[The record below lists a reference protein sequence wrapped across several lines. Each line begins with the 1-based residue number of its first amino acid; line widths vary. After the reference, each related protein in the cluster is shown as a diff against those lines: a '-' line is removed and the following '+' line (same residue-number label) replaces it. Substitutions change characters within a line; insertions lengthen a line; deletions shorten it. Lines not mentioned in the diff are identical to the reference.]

1 MKTYNHLSD
10 SKRNNIALFLND
22 GKSIGYIAE
31 KLNVTK
37 STVQREII
45 RNRRKIEDKMHFGKC
60 PLLKHK
66 CSVCN
71 ACKMRHKCM
80 LVQYIYHD
88 DGAIRS
94 ASIRKHTA
102 NSGPRIPLADFLK
115 IDDELYDLVSK
126 KGHSVEA
133 AWQCSEVLQMVSSLT
148 LRRWIYNG
156 HTKTLVIHLRR
167 KKTYQNKGK
176 YDYSKE
182 KISLNYKRMPL
193 RTIEDY
199 MRFMKEHPDSA
210 VIQTDSVEG
219 KTTDRLAVL
228 TVFHAESKLQ
238 VGYLYNRSNSSNE
251 VYGFLRKHTR
261 LLLDSIKGD
270 RPIVFVTDNGVEFA
284 SISRLEKMSPR
295 VKVFFARPYC
305 STDKAGCERN
315 HEFYRY
321 VCPKGYSFDKFT
333 QETVNGVFSNINSY
347 IRESLKWKSPCQIV
361 TETLGDAF
369 LKGTGLTMISP
380 KDVVLRPLF

>member
-1 MKTYNHLSD
+1 MTTYHHLSD
-10 SKRNNIALFLND
+10 SKRANIALYLNK
-22 GKSIGYIAE
+22 GVSIGRIAKE
-31 KLNVTK
+31 LNLTR
-37 STVQREII
+37 STVQREVI
-45 RNRRKIEDKMHFGKC
+45 RNRRKKEDSMHFGEC

-71 ACKMRHKCM
+71 ACKLRGKCM

-88 DGAIRS
+88 EGASRS

-102 NSGPRIPLADFLK
+102 NSGPKITLANFRK
-115 IDDELYDLVSK
+115 IDDELYELVAR
-126 KGHSVEA
+126 KGQSVEA
-133 AWQCSEVLQMVSSLT
+133 AWQCSEVLQTVSSQT
-148 LRRWIYNG
+148 LRRWIYG
-156 HTKTLVIHLRR
+156 GRTKTLAIHLRR
-167 KKTYQNKGK
+167 KKTYQNKDK

-199 MRFMKEHPDSA
+199 RRFMEEHPDS
-210 VIQTDSVEG
+210 VVLQTDSVEG
-219 KTTDRLAVL
+219 KTTDKLAIL
-228 TVFHAESKLQ
+228 TIFHAESKLQ
-238 VGYLYNRSNSSNE
+238 SGYLYNRGNSSNE

-315 HEFYRY
+315 HELYRY
-321 VCPKGYSFDKFT
+321 VFPKGHSFDGLT
-333 QETVNGVFSNINSY
+333 QEKVNEIFSNINSY
-347 IRESLKWKSPCQIV
+347 IRESLEWKSPCQIV
-361 TETLGDAF
+361 TETLGDGF
-369 LKGTGLTMISP
+369 LKETGITMISP

>member
-1 MKTYNHLSD
+1 MTTYHHLSD
-10 SKRNNIALFLND
+10 SKRANIALYLNK
-22 GKSIGYIAE
+22 GVSIGRIAKE
-31 KLNVTK
+31 LNLTR
-37 STVQREII
+37 STVQREVI
-45 RNRRKIEDKMHFGKC
+45 RNRRKKEDSMHFGEC

-71 ACKMRHKCM
+71 ACKLRGKCM

-88 DGAIRS
+88 EGASRS

-102 NSGPRIPLADFLK
+102 NSGPKITLANFRK
-115 IDDELYDLVSK
+115 IDDELYELVASK
-126 KGHSVEA
+126 GQSVEA
-133 AWQCSEVLQMVSSLT
+133 AWQCSEVLQTVSSQT
-148 LRRWIYNG
+148 LRRWIYG
-156 HTKTLVIHLRR
+156 GRTKTLAIHLRR
-167 KKTYQNKGK
+167 KKTYQNKDK

-199 MRFMKEHPDSA
+199 RRFMEEHPDSA
-210 VIQTDSVEG
+210 VLQTDSVEG
-219 KTTDRLAVL
+219 KTTDKLAIL
-228 TVFHAESKLQ
+228 TIFHAESKLQ
-238 VGYLYNRSNSSNE
+238 SGYLYNRGNSSNE

-315 HEFYRY
+315 HELYRY
-321 VCPKGYSFDKFT
+321 VFPKGHSFDGLT
-333 QETVNGVFSNINSY
+333 QEKVNEIFSNINSY
-347 IRESLKWKSPCQIV
+347 IRESLEWKSPCQIV
-361 TETLGDAF
+361 TETLGDGF
-369 LKGTGLTMISP
+369 LKETGITMISP

>member
-10 SKRNNIALFLND
+10 SKRNNIELFLNE

-167 KKTYQNKGK
+167 KKTYQNKDK

-228 TVFHAESKLQ
+228 TVFHAESKL
-238 VGYLYNRSNSSNE
+238 
-251 VYGFLRKHTR
+251 
-261 LLLDSIKGD
+261 
-270 RPIVFVTDNGVEFA
+270 
-284 SISRLEKMSPR
+284 
-295 VKVFFARPYC
+295 
-305 STDKAGCERN
+305 
-315 HEFYRY
+315 
-321 VCPKGYSFDKFT
+321 
-333 QETVNGVFSNINSY
+333 
-347 IRESLKWKSPCQIV
+347 
-361 TETLGDAF
+361 
-369 LKGTGLTMISP
+369 
-380 KDVVLRPLF
+380 

>member
-1 MKTYNHLSD
+1 MKTYHHLSD
-10 SKRNNIALFLND
+10 SKRANIALFLNK
-22 GKSIGYIAE
+22 GESIGRIAKE
-31 KLNVTK
+31 LNLTR
-37 STVQREII
+37 STVQREVI
-45 RNRRKIEDKMHFGKC
+45 RNRRKKEDSTHFGKC

-71 ACKMRHKCM
+71 ACKLRNKCM
-80 LVQYIYHD
+80 LAQYIYHD
-88 DGAIRS
+88 EDASKS

-102 NSGPRIPLADFLK
+102 NSGPRITLADFRK
-115 IDDELYDLVSK
+115 IDDELYDLVAK

-133 AWQCSEVLQMVSSLT
+133 AWQCSEVLRKVSPMT
-148 LRRWIYNG
+148 LRKWIDDG
-156 HTKTLVIHLRR
+156 HTKTLIIHLRR
-167 KKTYQNKGK
+167 KKTYQNKDK

-182 KISLNYKRMPL
+182 KISLNYTRMPL

-199 MRFMKEHPDSA
+199 RKFMEEHPDSA

-219 KTTDRLAVL
+219 KKTDKLAVL

-238 VGYLYNRSNSSNE
+238 TGYLYNRSNSSNE
-251 VYGFLRKHTR
+251 VYGLLRKHTR

-270 RPIVFVTDNGVEFA
+270 RPIVFVTDNGLEFA

-315 HEFYRY
+315 HELYRY
-321 VCPKGYSFDKFT
+321 VFPKGHSFDGLT
-333 QETVNGVFSNINSY
+333 QEKVNEIFSNINSY
-347 IRESLKWKSPCQIV
+347 IRESLNWKSPCQIV
-361 TETLGDAF
+361 TETLGDGF
-369 LKGTGLTMISP
+369 LKETGLTMISP

>member
-1 MKTYNHLSD
+1 MKTYHHLSD
-10 SKRNNIALFLND
+10 SKRANIALLLNS
-22 GKSIGYIAE
+22 GESIGHIAA
-31 KLNVTK
+31 KLDLTR

-45 RNRRKIEDKMHFGKC
+45 RNRRKIEDMTHFGKC
-60 PLLKHK
+60 SLLKHK

-71 ACKMRHKCM
+71 ACKLRQRCM

-88 DGAIRS
+88 EGASRS

-102 NSGPRIPLADFLK
+102 NSGPRIPLADFLR
-115 IDDELYDLVSK
+115 IDDELYDLVAK
-126 KGHSVEA
+126 KGQSVEA
-133 AWQCSEVLQMVSSLT
+133 AWQSSKVLQTVSSLT
-148 LRRWIYNG
+148 LRRWIYGG

-167 KKTYQNKGK
+167 KKTYQNKDK

-182 KISLNYKRMPL
+182 KHSLNYQRMPM

-199 MRFMKEHPDSA
+199 RRFMEEHPDSV

-219 KTTDRLAVL
+219 KATDRLAVL

-238 VGYLYNRSNSSNE
+238 AGYLYDRSNSSNE
-251 VYGFLRKHTR
+251 VYGLLRKHTK

-270 RPIVFVTDNGVEFA
+270 RPIVFVTDNGVEFM
-284 SISRLEKMSPR
+284 SISKLEKMSPR

-321 VCPKGYSFDKFT
+321 VFPKGHSFDGLT
-333 QETVNGVFSNINSY
+333 QEKVEEIFSNINSY
-347 IRESLKWKSPCQIV
+347 GRESLKWKSPCQIV
-361 TETLGDAF
+361 TETLGDGF